1 MLISAGFR
9 LSLLVAAWLFFRVSG
24 ALFNPNVSTALAL
37 VGAITP
43 LRALFYIIVQLLGA
57 ICAAAVIQAL
67 MPGSLASKCAS
78 GNLSPANAYP
88 LSTSVSPGPGVNKA

>member
-1 MLISAGFR
+1 MFVSTGFG

-24 ALFNPNVSTALAL
+24 ALFNPNISTALAL

-43 LRALFYIIVQLLGA
+43 LRALFYIIAQLVGA

-67 MPGSLASKCAS
+67 MPGSLASK
-78 GNLSPANAYP
+78 
-88 LSTSVSPGPGVNKA
+88 SVFHTLQGSLGMLTYQPV